1 VKIGV
6 QQFFNLPMEEKK
18 NFWQTEEELQGFG
31 QVYVSLEEQKLR
43 WGDMFYVKTF
53 PLHIRLPHLLPC
65 MPQPFRWFF
74 HKQFIILKY
83 NMVNIYE
90 VQTLHGLG
98 VCPGGGHMSLSNTNT

>member
-83 NMVNIYE
+83 NMVNIK
-90 VQTLHGLG
+90 HG
-98 VCPGGGHMSLSNTNT
+98 HYTD